1 MAYQPPKDQQLTSIL
16 QETKRIAIVG
26 ISDKPD
32 RPSYRVSKYLLEAGY
47 EIIPINP
54 ILHQVHGVKA
64 IKSLSELERDVDLIN
79 VFRRSEETVA
89 IAKEAA
95 LTNAKVLWLQ
105 LGIFNDESAEIAQ
118 AAGQK
123 VVMDRCIL
131 IEHQRLMSKL

>member
-1 MAYQPPKDQQLTSIL
+1 MAYQAPTDQQLTTIL

-32 RPSYRVSKYLLEAGY
+32 RPSYRVSKYLLDVGY

-54 ILHQVHGVKA
+54 TLEQVHGIKA
-64 IKSLSELERDVDLIN
+64 IKSLAELDGDVDMIN

-89 IAKEAA
+89 VAEAAA

-105 LGIFNDESAEIAQ
+105 LGIANERSAEIAE
-118 AAGQK
+118 AAGQQI
-123 VVMDRCIL
+123 VMDKCIL
-131 IEHQRLMSKL
+131 IEHQRLLEKS